1 MTGTVTALP
10 IGGPLRPYTPGLKG
24 DNGPPPGYSPPPVP
38 GATNTSTTTQAKQD
52 NTDVPKDQTERRP
65 TDATSLEITDNK
77 PTLLGG

>member
-1 MTGTVTALP
+1 MSSFNMTAMP

-38 GATNTSTTTQAKQD
+38 GAADTSTATQAKQD
-52 NTDVPKDQTERRP
+52 NTDVPQEQRPRP
-65 TDATSLEITDNK
+65 TDPTSTEATGTK